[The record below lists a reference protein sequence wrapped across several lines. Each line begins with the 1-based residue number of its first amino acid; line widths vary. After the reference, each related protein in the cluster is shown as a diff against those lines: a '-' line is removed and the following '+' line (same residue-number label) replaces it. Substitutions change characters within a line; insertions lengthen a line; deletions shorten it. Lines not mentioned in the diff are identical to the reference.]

1 MDAEKFLRA
10 QEYSYQTALSEI
22 RNGQKQSHWIWYIF
36 PQLAGLGR
44 SGMSREYGLNDLRDT
59 KEYLANPVL
68 REHLLEITGVLLTLD
83 DDIRNIMGS
92 HIDAVKL
99 RSSMTLFRE
108 AEPELIIFQ
117 QVLDKFYQGIPDKIT
132 LSILNH
138 TQKNLP

>member
-1 MDAEKFLRA
+1 
-10 QEYSYQTALSEI
+10 
-22 RNGQKQSHWIWYIF
+22 WIWYIF

-44 SGMSREYGLNDLRDT
+44 SGMSREYGLNDLQDA

-68 REHLLEITGVLLTLD
+68 REHLLEIAGVLLTLD

>member
-44 SGMSREYGLNDLRDT
+44 SGMSREYGLNDLQDA

-68 REHLLEITGVLLTLD
+68 REHLLEIAGVLLTLD